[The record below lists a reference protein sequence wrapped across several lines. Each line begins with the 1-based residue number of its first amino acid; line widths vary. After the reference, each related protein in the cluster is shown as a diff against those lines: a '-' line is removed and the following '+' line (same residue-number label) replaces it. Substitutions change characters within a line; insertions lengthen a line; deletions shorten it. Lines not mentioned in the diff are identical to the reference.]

1 MPADEPVQ
9 TRAHRLVMEP
19 DPAAKREQARA
30 LHEDLLAERVNIA
43 HPERPQRIEDP
54 GRPGKP
60 DLVSPRDLPRRGL
73 GSEHGRAAL
82 IHALAHIEF
91 NAINLAADAVYRF
104 PAMPYEFYVDWARVA
119 DDESRHFTMLRE
131 LLVARDHDYG
141 DFPAHNGLWD
151 TTVKTDH
158 DLLVRM
164 ALVPRVLE
172 ARGIDVSPGLK
183 KSFKEVGATDAAEAM
198 DVIYHDEI
206 EHVRIGN
213 RWFHWCCE
221 RANRE
226 PRPTF
231 ESLIREYMQGRI
243 KGPFDREG
251 RLHAGFT
258 EEELDDIERL
268 AGEGV

>member
-1 MPADEPVQ
+1 MSAAETIQ
-9 TRAHRLVMEP
+9 ARALRLVLEP
-19 DPAAKREQARA
+19 DPAAKRAQAMA
-30 LHEDLLAERVNIA
+30 LHADLAAGRAPIT
-43 HPERPQRIEDP
+43 HPERPRRIEDP
-54 GRPGKP
+54 GRPENP
-60 DLVSPRDLPRRGL
+60 QLVPPRELPRRGL
-73 GSEHGRAAL
+73 GSETGRAAL

-104 PAMPYEFYVDWARVA
+104 PAMPEDFYVDWARVA
-119 DDESRHFTMLRE
+119 DDESRHFTLLRE
-131 LLVARDHDYG
+131 LLQARGYDYG

-172 ARGIDVSPGLK
+172 ARGIDVSPGLRR
-183 KSFKEVGATDAAEAM
+183 SFEQVGANDAAAAM
-198 DVIYHDEI
+198 DVVYHDEI

-226 PRPTF
+226 PRGTF
-231 ESLIREYMQGRI
+231 EALIREYMQGRI

-258 EEELDDIERL
+258 EEELDDIEQL
-268 AGEGV
+268 AAEGV

>member
-1 MPADEPVQ
+1 MTGATDVQ
-9 TRAHRLVMEP
+9 ARGLQLLMEP
-19 DPAAKREQARA
+19 DPVRKRTLAAT
-30 LHEDLLAERVNIA
+30 LHEDLVAERVPVR
-43 HPERPQRIEDP
+43 HPARPQRIDVP
-54 GRPGKP
+54 GRPERP
-60 DLVSPRDLPRRGL
+60 ELVEPRQLERRGL
-73 GSEHGRAAL
+73 GSEHGRAVL
-82 IHALAHIEF
+82 LHALAHIEF
-91 NAINLAADAVYRF
+91 NAINLAADALYRF
-104 PAMPYEFYVDWARVA
+104 PAMPHDFYVDWARVA

-131 LLVARDHDYG
+131 LLLARGHDYG

-183 KSFKEVGATDAAEAM
+183 RNFEQFGAHDAAAAM
-198 DVIYHDEI
+198 DTIYHDEI

-213 RWFHWCCE
+213 HWFHWCCE

-226 PRPTF
+226 PRGTF
-231 ESLIREYMQGRI
+231 ESLIREYMRGRI

-268 AGEGV
+268 AEEGV

>member
-1 MPADEPVQ
+1 
-9 TRAHRLVMEP
+9 MER
-19 DPAAKREQARA
+19 DPGTKRTLALR
-30 LHEDLLAERVNIA
+30 LHEDLCDQVVPLR
-43 HPERPQRIEDP
+43 HPARPQRIEVP
-54 GRPGKP
+54 GRPDHP
-60 DLVSPRDLPRRGL
+60 ELVEPRRLTRRGL
-73 GSEHGRAAL
+73 GSEHGRAVL
-82 IHALAHIEF
+82 LHALAHIEF
-91 NAINLAADAVYRF
+91 NAINLAADALYRF
-104 PAMPYEFYVDWARVA
+104 PAMPPGFYVDWARVA

-131 LLVARDHDYG
+131 LLLARGHDYG

-172 ARGIDVSPGLK
+172 ARGIDVSPGLRR
-183 KSFKEVGATDAAEAM
+183 SFEQFGAHDAAAAM
-198 DVIYHDEI
+198 DTIYHDEI

-226 PRPTF
+226 PRKTF
-231 ESLIREYMQGRI
+231 ESLIREYMRGRI

-258 EEELDDIERL
+258 EDELDDIERL

>member
-1 MPADEPVQ
+1 MTNDETVQ
-9 TRAHRLVMEP
+9 ARALRLVMEP
-19 DPAAKREQARA
+19 DPAAKRERARA
-30 LHEDLLAERVNIA
+30 LHEDLLAERVDIA
-43 HPERPQRIEDP
+43 HPGRPQRIEDP
-54 GRPGKP
+54 GRPEKP
-60 DLVSPRDLPRRGL
+60 ALVPPRELSRRGL
-73 GSEHGRAAL
+73 GSEHGRASL

-104 PAMPYEFYVDWARVA
+104 PAMPHDFYVDWARVA

-131 LLVARDHDYG
+131 LLLARDHDYG

-183 KSFKEVGATDAAEAM
+183 KSFEQVGAGDAAEAM

-213 RWFHWCCE
+213 RWFHWCCD

-226 PRPTF
+226 PRSTF
-231 ESLIREYMQGRI
+231 EGLIREYMQGRI

-268 AGEGV
+268 AADGV

>member
-1 MPADEPVQ
+1 MTAVGTIQ
-9 TRAHRLVMEP
+9 ARALQLLMEP

-30 LHEDLLAERVNIA
+30 LHAELAGGGVPIM
-43 HPERPQRIEDP
+43 HPERPRRIEVP
-54 GRPGKP
+54 GRPDRP
-60 DLVSPRDLPRRGL
+60 RLVAPRELERRGL
-73 GSEHGRAAL
+73 GSEHGRAVL
-82 IHALAHIEF
+82 LHALAHIEF
-91 NAINLAADAVYRF
+91 NAINLAADALYRF
-104 PAMPYEFYVDWARVA
+104 PAMPRDFYVDWARVA
-119 DDESRHFTMLRE
+119 DDESRHFAMLRE
-131 LLVARDHDYG
+131 LLRVRGHDYG

-172 ARGIDVSPGLK
+172 ARGIDVSPGLQR
-183 KSFKEVGATDAAEAM
+183 SFERFEAHDAAQAM
-198 DVIYHDEI
+198 DTIYHDEI

-226 PRPTF
+226 PRGTF
-231 ESLIREYMQGRI
+231 EALIREYMRGRI
-243 KGPFDREG
+243 KGPFDRAG

-258 EEELDDIERL
+258 EDELDDIERL
-268 AGEGV
+268 AEEGV

>member
-1 MPADEPVQ
+1 MTAPETV
-9 TRAHRLVMEP
+9 
-19 DPAAKREQARA
+19 QARA
-30 LHEDLLAERVNIA
+30 LRLVLEPDAAAKRTQAVALHTDLAAGRGALA
-43 HPERPQRIEDP
+43 HPERPRRIADP
-54 GRPGKP
+54 GRPQRP
-60 DLVSPRDLPRRGL
+60 RLVSPRELPRRGL
-73 GSEHGRAAL
+73 GSENGRAAL
-82 IHALAHIEF
+82 LHALAHIEF

-104 PAMPYEFYVDWARVA
+104 PAMPPQFYRDWARVA
-119 DDESRHFTMLRE
+119 DDESRHFE
-131 LLVARDHDYG
+131 LLRGLLNDRGYDYG

-151 TTVKTDH
+151 TTVQTDH
-158 DLLVRM
+158 DVLVRM

-183 KSFKEVGATDAAEAM
+183 RSFEQAGADDAAAAM

-221 RANRE
+221 RANRD
-226 PRPTF
+226 PRATF
-231 ESLIREYMQGRI
+231 EGLLREYMRGRI

-258 EEELDDIERL
+258 EQELDDIERL
-268 AGEGV
+268 AAEGV